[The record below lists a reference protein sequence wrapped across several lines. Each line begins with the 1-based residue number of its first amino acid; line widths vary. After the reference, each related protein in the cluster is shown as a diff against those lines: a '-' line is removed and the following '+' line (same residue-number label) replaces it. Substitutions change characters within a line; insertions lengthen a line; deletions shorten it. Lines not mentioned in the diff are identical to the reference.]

1 MSGMLRLPPL
11 LHAMALLVTRGEH
24 SYDQSMTR
32 TVFMYLAW
40 SALLAVAVVTLSPIG
55 MRPRLPMPVDLERA
69 AAYLVVGLLFALAY
83 PRHVWLALA
92 IVVLGLLCLEWLQG
106 LRPDRH
112 ARLGDAMVKG
122 AGALIGLG
130 FGWLL
135 GLFYERL
142 NRKDGSTGKLTEKR
156 VASQ

>member
-1 MSGMLRLPPL
+1 MAPL
-11 LHAMALLVTRGEH
+11 ATRREH
-24 SYDQSMTR
+24 PYEKRMTR

-40 SALLAVAVVTLSPIG
+40 SALLAVAIVTLSPIG

-69 AAYLVVGLLFALAY
+69 AAYLAVGLLFALAY

-92 IVVLGLLCLEWLQG
+92 IVVLGLLGLEWLQG

-122 AGALIGLG
+122 AGALFGLG
-130 FGWLL
+130 AGWLL
-135 GLFYERL
+135 VVFFERV
-142 NRKDGSTGKLTEKR
+142 NRKNGSTGKLTEKR
-156 VASQ
+156 VLSQ

>member
-1 MSGMLRLPPL
+1 MAPL
-11 LHAMALLVTRGEH
+11 ATRREH
-24 SYDQSMTR
+24 PYEKRMTR

-40 SALLAVAVVTLSPIG
+40 SALLAVAIVTLSPIG

-69 AAYLVVGLLFALAY
+69 AAYLAVGLLFALAY

-92 IVVLGLLCLEWLQG
+92 IVVVGLLGLEWLQG

-122 AGALIGLG
+122 AGALLGLG
-130 FGWLL
+130 AGWLL
-135 GLFYERL
+135 VVFYERV
-142 NRKDGSTGKLTEKR
+142 NRKNGSTGKLTAKR
-156 VASQ
+156 VLSQ